1 MKYQQLI
8 AAVDQLT
15 AQLNERYKAHL
26 QCRAGC
32 SGCCHHHLSIFPV
45 EAAAVKIAIQALP
58 QDTKNIIQQQAN
70 DILEQEAKGNPVAC
84 PLLVDDKCSIYDS
97 RPIICRT
104 QGLPL
109 LYEAEDGNLEVDFC
123 PLNFTA
129 ENATEALEENHLVPL
144 DALNLK
150 LSIINLE
157 FCQANGIPAQ
167 ERSKIANLCKNV

>member
-26 QCRAGC
+26 ECRAGC

-45 EAAAVKIAIQALP
+45 EAAAVKSAIQVLP
-58 QDTKNIIQQQAN
+58 KASQEIIKQQAAN
-70 DILEQEAKGNPVAC
+70 ILEQEAKGNPVVC
-84 PLLVDDKCSIYDS
+84 PLLVDDKCSIYNS

-109 LYEAEDGNLEVDFC
+109 LYESEDGNLEVDFC

-129 ENATEALEENHLVPL
+129 ENATDALEENYLVPL

-150 LSIINLE
+150 LSIANLAY
-157 FCQANGIPAQ
+157 CQQHETPANQRI
-167 ERSKIANLCKNV
+167 KIADLCT